1 MKHID
6 NKFNYIVYLINIDD
20 EDDELWTYELNEDD
34 AIRRVKIETEA
45 YNSPEFQF
53 RYEKINRG
61 N

>member
-1 MKHID
+1 MEHID

-20 EDDELWTYELNEDD
+20 EDDEVWTYELNEDD

-45 YNSPEFQF
+45 YNLPEFQF

-61 N
+61 T